1 MKKMTLKP
9 RTTLTY
15 EWDTKRGKTTSG
27 MVQVPAV
34 NIARAARRATDLVV
48 DLIERGHSTERTRL
62 PIVTVSFR
70 SLRSVALSRVPVV
83 VIVDDLSDP
92 DDGQAGKGKA

>member
-1 MKKMTLKP
+1 MGA
-9 RTTLTY
+9 
-15 EWDTKRGKTTSG
+15 WTSG

-34 NIARAARRATDLVV
+34 NIARAAAKATDLLV
-48 DLIERGHSTERTRL
+48 DLIERGLSTERTRL

-70 SLRSVALSRVPVV
+70 PLRSVALSRVPVV

-92 DDGQAGKGKA
+92 NDGQAGEGKA